1 MSSAIAGRRYNTRVN
16 DNELLRYSRHI
27 LLPALGIDG
36 QQRLRAAHVAI
47 IGIGGL
53 GSPAAMYLAAS
64 GIGQLTLVD
73 DDRVEL
79 SNLQRQIAH
88 TTADIGQPKV
98 ESARRMLAALNPDVD
113 IAIHAR
119 RLEDAELVT
128 LARAATV
135 VLDASDNFA
144 TRFAINAACLAAR
157 TPLVSAATIRLEAQI
172 TVFDFRRADS
182 PCYRCLYPG
191 TEELAETCS
200 ETGVLAP
207 LPGIFGAMQATEAL
221 KLIAGFGESLMGRLL
236 LLDAARMEWRCVKL
250 RKDPQCPAC
259 GTRGA

>member
-1 MSSAIAGRRYNTRVN
+1 MN

-27 LLPALGIDG
+27 LLPALGIEG

-64 GIGQLTLVD
+64 GVGRLTLVD

-88 TTADIGQPKV
+88 TTAAIGQPKV
-98 ESARRMLAALNPDVD
+98 ESARRALLALNPDTD
-113 IAIHAR
+113 IATHAR
-119 RLEDAELVT
+119 RLDADELAA
-128 LARAATV
+128 LAREADV
-135 VLDASDNFA
+135 VIDASDNFA
-144 TRFAINAACLAAR
+144 TRFAINDACLTAG

-172 TVFDFRRADS
+172 SVFDFRRADS

-207 LPGIFGAMQATEAL
+207 LPGILGAMQATEAL
-221 KLIAGFGESLMGRLL
+221 KLIAGFGESLVGRLL
-236 LLDAARMEWRCVKL
+236 LLDAARMEWRSVNL

-259 GTRGA
+259 AASGR

>member
-1 MSSAIAGRRYNTRVN
+1 MN
-16 DNELLRYSRHI
+16 DHELLRYSRHI
-27 LLPALGIDG
+27 LLPALGIEG
-36 QQRLRAAHVAI
+36 QRRLRAAHVSI

-64 GIGQLTLVD
+64 GVGRLTLVD

-88 TTADIGQPKV
+88 TTAAIGQPKV
-98 ESARRMLAALNPDVD
+98 ESARRLLTALNPDVD
-113 IAIHAR
+113 IAVHAR
-119 RLEDAELVT
+119 RLDGAELT
-128 LARAATV
+128 SLADAADV
-135 VLDASDNFA
+135 VIDASDNFA
-144 TRFAINAACLAAR
+144 TRFAINAACLAAG

-172 TVFDFRRADS
+172 SVFDFRRADS

-200 ETGVLAP
+200 ENGVLAP
-207 LPGIFGAMQATEAL
+207 LPGILGAMQATEAL

-236 LLDAARMEWRCVKL
+236 LLDAARMEWREVRL
-250 RKDPQCPAC
+250 TKDPRCPAC
-259 GTRGA
+259 GNAAGVL

>member
-1 MSSAIAGRRYNTRVN
+1 MN

-36 QQRLRAAHVAI
+36 QQCLRAAHVVI
-47 IGIGGL
+47 VGIGGL

-64 GIGQLTLVD
+64 GVGRLTLVD

-88 TTADIGQPKV
+88 TTAEIGKPKV
-98 ESARRMLAALNPDVD
+98 ESSRRALLALNPDTT
-113 IAIHAR
+113 IATHAR
-119 RLEDAELVT
+119 RLNAGELAA
-128 LARAATV
+128 LARDADV

-144 TRFAINAACLAAR
+144 TRFAINDACLAAR
-157 TPLVSAATIRLEAQI
+157 TPLVSAATIRLEGQI
-172 TVFDFRRADS
+172 SVFHFRRADS

-191 TEELAETCS
+191 TEELAENCS

-207 LPGIFGAMQATEAL
+207 LPGILGAMQATEAL
-221 KLIAGFGESLMGRLL
+221 KLIAGFGECLVGRLL
-236 LLDAARMEWRCVKL
+236 LLDAARMEWRSVYL

-259 GTRGA
+259 GASRR

>member
-1 MSSAIAGRRYNTRVN
+1 MN

-27 LLPALGIDG
+27 LLPAVGIDG

-64 GIGQLTLVD
+64 GVGRLTLVD

-88 TTADIGQPKV
+88 TTAEIGKPKV
-98 ESARRMLAALNPDVD
+98 ESARRALLALNPDTA
-113 IAIHAR
+113 IATHAR
-119 RLEDAELVT
+119 RLSANELEV
-128 LARAATV
+128 LAREADV
-135 VLDASDNFA
+135 VIDASDNFS
-144 TRFAINAACLAAR
+144 TRFAVNDACLAAS
-157 TPLVSAATIRLEAQI
+157 TPLVSAATIRLEAQMS
-172 TVFDFRRADS
+172 VFDFRHADS
-182 PCYRCLYPG
+182 PCYRCLYTG
-191 TEELAETCS
+191 TEELAESCS

-207 LPGIFGAMQATEAL
+207 LPGILGAMQATEAL
-221 KLIAGFGESLMGRLL
+221 KIIAGFGESLVGRLL
-236 LLDAARMEWRCVKL
+236 LLDAARMEWRSVNL

-259 GTRGA
+259 GTSRR